1 MLSQSHGCITCL
13 KQLARPMLPSLE
25 VGLWISNSWMSSSTE
40 PSPCHEVASF
50 LQAVAWEFGSVN
62 ISLSSIVNSAHVV
75 SMGPTMFKI
84 LLICLLPQGPAQPRF
99 MYQRLKRML
108 SHSHGNLVD
117 VMQSV

>member
-13 KQLARPMLPSLE
+13 KQLTRPMLPSLE

-50 LQAVAWEFGSVN
+50 LQAVAWQFGSVN

-84 LLICLLPQGPAQPRF
+84 LLIFWVTQGPAEPPF
-99 MYQRLKRML
+99 MYERMKRML
-108 SHSHGNLVD
+108 LHSSGNLVD
-117 VMQSV
+117 LILR